1 MSGWLSDVAA
11 DFPRTWR
18 PIAAIAFVV
27 AGAASGRVLGYLL
40 AKYEGRIADR
50 AGGSLSRAHA
60 RAISHWASATLLMWG
75 VHEALQ
81 VLDMPARAARAAMAI
96 TFGLGVLFAAFLVR
110 YLLVAS
116 LGWYAAD
123 VATRTR
129 QPVDTQFIPLIRKMA
144 TVFIFVTAAVIMLK
158 GYGYDISTLVVSL
171 GVGSLAIGLAMQ
183 QTLSN
188 MIAGFTI
195 MLDRPFRIGDR
206 VQLSS
211 GEIGD
216 VMEIGLR
223 STRILAFD
231 LSTVIIPNSQMV
243 NDRIVNLSFPDQ
255 LRRPILKLGVAYGTD
270 PDRVKKAIAEVLA
283 SVALVEKQPPPS
295 VHFTGF
301 GDSSMDL
308 AVRFTVGHYRDEG
321 AAIDAVMLAT
331 ARRLAA
337 EGIVIPY
344 PTRVVVHGG
353 DAVVSG
359 RELLNAGGT

>member
-1 MSGWLSDVAA
+1 VSGWLSDVAA

-18 PIAAIAFVV
+18 TIAAIAFVV
-27 AGAASGRVLGYLL
+27 AGAASGRILGYLL
-40 AKYEGRIADR
+40 ARYEERVAGR

-81 VLDMPARAARAAMAI
+81 VLDMPAKAARAAMAI

-110 YLLVAS
+110 HLLVAS

-144 TVFIFVTAAVIMLK
+144 TVFIFVMAAVILLK

-216 VMEIGLR
+216 VLEIGLR
-223 STRILAFD
+223 STRVLAFD

-255 LRRPILKLGVAYGTD
+255 RSRPILKLGVAYGSD
-270 PDRVKKAIAEVLA
+270 PDRVRSAISEVLA
-283 SVALVEKQPPPS
+283 AERTVEKQPAPS
-295 VHFTGF
+295 INFTGF
-301 GDSSMDL
+301 GDSAMNV
-308 AVRFTVGHYRDEG
+308 AVRFTVAHYRDG
-321 AAIDAVMLAT
+321 GDAVDAVMRGIT
-331 ARRLAA
+331 RKFTE

-344 PTRVVVHGG
+344 PVRVVVHGG
-353 DAVVSG
+353 DARRDG
-359 RELLNAGGT
+359 AALLNAGGA